1 MRNLILKMLV
11 LMLLLTG
18 RFAVTGYAS
27 WSGEFANN
35 SISSL
40 CEDTEDDCDDDD
52 HNDDPNEPG
61 GGE

>member
-11 LMLLLTG
+11 LALLLTG
-18 RFAVTGYAS
+18 RLTVTGYAN

-35 SISSL
+35 SIGSL
-40 CEDTEDDCDDDD
+40 CEDSDDGCDGN
-52 HNDDPNEPG
+52 HNHDDPNEPG